1 MNRIPNWKL
10 KEIAKKDERF
20 IRQYYSRVRKEA
32 LRRLSVLERN
42 NMIDYIDNVPEITQA
57 RGQSFNSVYDE
68 VIEINTFLSNPFSK
82 ITFVKKFEK
91 EIIETLEKS
100 SYYNINKSNIR
111 EFNYFMKKVKGS
123 ADLASV
129 IYDPDRTIE
138 IFDEAKRLNLD
149 YTPEELYENYDYMKK
164 NLEIISEIKPVK
176 GNKPMSQKE
185 LRKRVTQW
193 KNGNRS

>member
-20 IRQYYSRVRKEA
+20 IRQYYTRVRKEA

-164 NLEIISEIKPVK
+164 NLEVISEIKPVK